1 MMLLRNIGDGR
12 ITGVGNARREGM
24 SPWYIPAMVRRFI
37 FVILAVITLQLSWTV
52 ISAYCMHETG
62 VAAQHFGHHQHAEDG
77 DELPAGLKDQ
87 PGVAKKFAAHA
98 HCSSCSHAVLAIDVV
113 QPAIHPLAVRL
124 APNGVMMH
132 FTSIFSSPPERPQW
146 IAVA

>member
-1 MMLLRNIGDGR
+1 
-12 ITGVGNARREGM
+12 V
-24 SPWYIPAMVRRFI
+24 
-37 FVILAVITLQLSWTV
+37 
-52 ISAYCMHETG
+52 
-62 VAAQHFGHHQHAEDG
+62 EDG

-87 PGVAKKFAAHA
+87 TGVAKKFAAHA

-124 APNGVMMH
+124 APSGVMMH
-132 FTSIFSSPPERPQW
+132 FTSIFSIPPERPQW

>member
-1 MMLLRNIGDGR
+1 MMLWSNIGDGR
-12 ITGVGNARREGM
+12 ITRVGNAGREGM

-52 ISAYCMHETG
+52 ISAYCTHETG
-62 VAAQHFGHHQHAEDG
+62 VAAQHFGHHQHVEDG
-77 DELPAGLKDQ
+77 DDLPAGLKDK

-113 QPAIHPLAVRL
+113 QPAIHPLVNRL
-124 APNGVMMH
+124 APASVMMH
-132 FTSIFSSPPERPQW
+132 FTSIFSIPPERPQW